1 VGHLSQLKSSLVVLR
16 GFKSNSLLQ
25 DFIRY
30 MRIRDSKQ
38 RVLFPG
44 FNPVAAAA
52 RRRPVPLGQ
61 WVSLDGVPASP
72 PDFASLPTPK
82 EVLSGSVAPDFR
94 GLRLRDNNHFI
105 SGLLPSF
112 YDTWRSVV
120 GDLPEFRVV
129 RPWLR
134 GGVHIPSFFRH
145 FRGVHNGRSFDSV
158 IPPPMYYQND
168 NKCNDWVGFI
178 SETILKRV
186 EEGSM
191 VLLGKL
197 GQVPPPRV
205 INALSVEPT
214 KPRLILSMRAVNLF
228 CQDTPFTLAPLS
240 EIVQSVEPHSFF
252 SGTDD
257 VQGYKQV
264 PLTTAS
270 YQYAGFEW
278 QGWLFSDT
286 TLPFGWKNSAYCY
299 TTIGNVL
306 TAHLRRLGIYSE
318 LWIDDRFVGRAR
330 TL

>member
-1 VGHLSQLKSSLVVLR
+1 V
-16 GFKSNSLLQ
+16 
-25 DFIRY
+25 RY
-30 MRIRDSKQ
+30 LRIRDSKP
-38 RVLFPG
+38 RVLCPG
-44 FNPVAAAA
+44 FDPVAAAA
-52 RRRPVPLGQ
+52 RRRPKPVER
-61 WVSLDGVPASP
+61 WVNLSGAAASP
-72 PDFASLPTPK
+72 PDFSSLPTPK
-82 EVLSGSVAPDFR
+82 EVLSGAAAPNFDR
-94 GLRLRDNNHFI
+94 LRLRDSNNFI

-129 RPWLR
+129 QSWLR
-134 GGVHIPSFFRH
+134 GGVHIPSFFEH
-145 FRGVHNGRSFDSV
+145 FKGVHNGRSFDSV

-168 NKCNDWVGFI
+168 TKCYDWVDFI

-191 VLLGKL
+191 VLLGQL
-197 GQVPPPRV
+197 GRVTPPRV
-205 INALSVEPT
+205 INALSVEPI

-228 CQDTPFTLAPLS
+228 CRDTPFTLVPLS
-240 EIVQSVEPHSFF
+240 EIVQTVEPHSFF

-264 PLTTAS
+264 SLTEAF